1 MARQSTRQRQSQAS
15 QSQPPRVTQGGRTR
29 RAAAE
34 EHDEEDSANDQ
45 VVDEGV
51 EIAAEKLQQ
60 ETERKATDLVR
71 LALFH
76 EQRRIPLKRDEIS
89 KKGESTSQARSFNVV
104 YAAANEILKRT
115 FGMELVELQS
125 SSPDND
131 INEKDAEML
140 KTTGLKKKA
149 ASTGTKSYI
158 LRSTL
163 DPALIEKA
171 CAPDAE
177 IRELEQ
183 AENPDENEEFA
194 EDDNPVGIRSTGS
207 IFAWHHADQLASVGI
222 LYVILA
228 LILVEGRSIND
239 NDLRAILKRLQL
251 PSNASIPLSSQSTSQ
266 NLSIDA
272 YLSQLAR
279 QGYLDKHRLGGA
291 GRGAPKRARASQ
303 HATQAASAA
312 HDDSVLAAYEWR
324 WGPRA
329 HAEVGE
335 RGIARFVAEF
345 MAVRPG
351 GGGHDEDDGDGENE
365 DAVGAPADEGTLKR
379 VEMIFKG
386 IERAAAGAPLADVR

>member
-15 QSQPPRVTQGGRTR
+15 QSQPPRGTQGGRAR
-29 RAAAE
+29 RGPAVE
-34 EHDEEDSANDQ
+34 ELDEEDVANDQ
-45 VVDEGV
+45 SVEEEVD
-51 EIAAEKLQQ
+51 IAVEKLQQ
-60 ETERKATDLVR
+60 ETERKARDLVR

-89 KKGESTSQARSFNVV
+89 KKVLGSHPRSFNAV
-104 YAAANEILKRT
+104 YAAANDILKRT
-115 FGMELVELQS
+115 FGMELVELHS
-125 SSPDND
+125 SSPDNE

-140 KTTGLKKKA
+140 KTAGLKKKA

-194 EDDNPVGIRSTGS
+194 EDDNPVGTRSTGS
-207 IFAWHHADQLASVGI
+207 IFAWHHADQLAPVGI

-272 YLSQLAR
+272 YLTQLTR
-279 QGYLDKHRLGGA
+279 QGYLDKHRLGGG

-303 HATQAASAA
+303 HGTQAASGA

-335 RGIARFVAEF
+335 RGIAQFVAEF

-351 GGGHDEDDGDGENE
+351 IGEADDEGEDGESE
-365 DAVGAPADEGTLKR
+365 DAVGVPEDEGTRKR
-379 VEMIFKG
+379 VETIFKG

>member
-1 MARQSTRQRQSQAS
+1 MARRSTRQRHSQPS
-15 QSQPPRVTQGGRTR
+15 QSQPPRDTQGGRAR
-29 RAAAE
+29 RGRAE
-34 EHDEEDSANDQ
+34 DHEDEESTNEN
-45 VVDEGV
+45 DEGEAV
-51 EIAAEKLQQ
+51 EIAVEKLQQ
-60 ETERKATDLVR
+60 ELERKARDLVR

-89 KKGESTSQARSFNVV
+89 KKVLGSSTRSFNAVFL
-104 YAAANEILKRT
+104 AANDILKTT
-115 FGMELVELQS
+115 FGMELVELHS
-125 SSPDND
+125 SSQDND
-131 INEKDAEML
+131 IDAMDAEML
-140 KTTGLKKKA
+140 KTAGLKKKA

-163 DPALIEKA
+163 DTVLIDKA

-194 EDDNPVGIRSTGS
+194 EDDNPVGTRSTGS

-228 LILVEGRSIND
+228 LVLVEGRSIND

-251 PSNASIPLSSQSTSQ
+251 PSNVSIPLSSQSTTQ

-272 YLSQLAR
+272 YLSLLSR
-279 QGYLDKHRLGGA
+279 QGYLDKHRLGTA

-303 HATQAASAA
+303 RASQAVAGA

-335 RGIARFVAEF
+335 RGIAKFVAEF

-351 GGGHDEDDGDGENE
+351 GGGDDEDGENE
-365 DAVGAPADEGTLKR
+365 DAVSAPSDEGTQKR
-379 VEMIFKG
+379 VEIIYRG
-386 IERAAAGAPLADVR
+386 VERAAAGAPLADVR